1 MSSDR
6 NLSEIQ
12 RGLRSFEGFFNEEK
26 LIDDIL
32 RELFNG
38 ERIFIT
44 GIRKKGVL
52 FGNPENLFLVLTD
65 LRIIQ
70 YSKYGNITIFDPKDY
85 YFTHSWG
92 QLDLW
97 KEGSGIAERLEM
109 NFNHENREIFER
121 YFKQVFAPKP

>member
-44 GIRKKGVL
+44 GIRKKVFFLEIQKIYFL
-52 FGNPENLFLVLTD
+52 F
-65 LRIIQ
+65 
-70 YSKYGNITIFDPKDY
+70 
-85 YFTHSWG
+85 
-92 QLDLW
+92 
-97 KEGSGIAERLEM
+97 
-109 NFNHENREIFER
+109 
-121 YFKQVFAPKP
+121 